1 MASSHK
7 NAGGF
12 APQNSSKYVERKL
25 ELKVST
31 FYCKLNS
38 IEEAKIVRNR
48 YRTEKDY
55 AIFAVAPRR
64 GAWIEMMELDKQC
77 RKHLLSHP
85 AGVRGLKSKRSVQEC
100 NIQIVAP
107 RRGAWIEIFVSGINF
122 EGGRRS
128 HPAGVRGLKYP
139 AFIEDEETKLVAP
152 RRGAWI
158 EIATSGK

>member
-64 GAWIEMMELDKQC
+64 GAWIEI
-77 RKHLLSHP
+77 LSGAVTTVFR
-85 AGVRGLKSKRSVQEC
+85 AGRTPQGC
-100 NIQIVAP
+100 M
-107 RRGAWIEIFVSGINF
+107 
-122 EGGRRS
+122 
-128 HPAGVRGLKYP
+128 
-139 AFIEDEETKLVAP
+139 D
-152 RRGAWI
+152 
-158 EIATSGK
+158 